1 MTNSL
6 TLLQLGTQCCHWQE
20 AGSILWLSCPQGHPS
35 WIIVDGKERGH
46 HPHIYTIGAT
56 SPTLMPSSTS
66 VLPPLGSPLA
76 VQARYRASTLEC
88 CSCWSTQAS
97 SPTLLREERA
107 TCQPLPRL
115 HHGRQG
121 YIQLFCAIALRAGLP
136 VFPPSWSTLL
146 CCPDKVQGSLSRVK
160 QLVEGTVA
168 PPWPCG
174 QLSWLA

>member
-66 VLPPLGSPLA
+66 VLPPVGSPLA

-115 HHGRQG
+115 HHGRQV
-121 YIQLFCAIALRAGLP
+121 IDL
-136 VFPPSWSTLL
+136 TLL
-146 CCPDKVQGSLSRVK
+146 CYCSQGWLTHFPTIMVNSAVFSR
-160 QLVEGTVA
+160 
-168 PPWPCG
+168 
-174 QLSWLA
+174 